1 MMVHVICINGIK
13 RKLLSSAMKMR
24 KRSPLIPLGMQRKL
38 LCAYVFHDM
47 EIRYV

>member
-24 KRSPLIPLGMQRKL
+24 MTPRCNELQHVC
-38 LCAYVFHDM
+38 LCADVFHDM
-47 EIRYV
+47 EIR